1 MKKLLILSYRSCAR
15 HLGMYLLILLQLLTV
30 TIGTNVLLASYNQQT
45 MLQEPY
51 LELMQSD
58 GYYLSGGFDEELV
71 TQDGTPMMDVLEG
84 DWNSYRFSERSD
96 FVSCGQRT
104 VDGKFLIYEDAFWDA
119 YHPVLKHGRWK
130 KSDSGTEP
138 WCVATANVPGD
149 SVTIPGYGQTVAV
162 KGVLGDLC
170 YLPSMSSWS
179 RNGSIQDNFYDIF
192 QLERESTVYFL
203 ISRSQWNKLGIPED
217 CQSHNQIITTASQLT
232 DAQCEKNAALFRELG
247 EPQIPL
253 SVLLERAEDARLENV
268 RKFLPLLVSM
278 LIITMFGILCV
289 TAIHTMQDLKQ
300 TAVYYLCGMRWR
312 TSLTLTLLQLGIL
325 LVLTAG
331 CTGAAWLIATAFGVC
346 AQLGLR
352 FDWNNLGITMLL
364 FGLVLLSGCLMPYGI
379 TKRVTPTSLLRSART

>member
-51 LELMQSD
+51 MELMQSD
-58 GYYLSGGFDEELV
+58 GYYLSGGIDEELV

-84 DWNSYRFSERSD
+84 DWNTFKLTAYIAKFY
-96 FVSCGQRT
+96 CGQQEFS
-104 VDGKFLIYEDAFWDA
+104 GKFLICEDAFWDA

-130 KSDSGTEP
+130 KSDSGTES

-170 YLPSMSSWS
+170 YLPSMSRWS
-179 RNGSIQDNFYDIF
+179 RNGSFQVNFYDIF

-203 ISRSQWNKLGIPED
+203 ISRSQWNKLGIAENY
-217 CQSHNQIITTASQLT
+217 QSHNQIITTASQLT
-232 DAQCEKNAALFRELG
+232 DAQREKNAALFRELG

-278 LIITMFGILCV
+278 LIITMFGILCA

-312 TSLTLTLLQLGIL
+312 TSLTLTP
-325 LVLTAG
+325 G
-331 CTGAAWLIATAFGVC
+331 CTGAAWLIATAFGVP

-352 FDWNNLGITMLL
+352 FDWNNLGITMIL

-379 TKRVTPTSLLRSART
+379 TKRVTPTSLLRSVRT

>member
-51 LELMQSD
+51 MELMQSD
-58 GYYLSGGFDEELV
+58 GYYLSGGIDEELV

-84 DWNSYRFSERSD
+84 DWNTFKLTAYIAKFY
-96 FVSCGQRT
+96 CGQQEFS
-104 VDGKFLIYEDAFWDA
+104 GKFLICEDAFWDA

-130 KSDSGTEP
+130 KSDSGTES

-170 YLPSMSSWS
+170 YLPSMSRWS
-179 RNGSIQDNFYDIF
+179 RNFYDIF

-203 ISRSQWNKLGIPED
+203 ISRSQWNKLGIAENY
-217 CQSHNQIITTASQLT
+217 QSHNQIITTASQLT
-232 DAQCEKNAALFRELG
+232 DAQREKNAALFRELG

-278 LIITMFGILCV
+278 LIITMFGILCA

-331 CTGAAWLIATAFGVC
+331 CTGAAWLIATAFGVP

-352 FDWNNLGITMLL
+352 FDWNNLGITMIL
-364 FGLVLLSGCLMPYGI
+364 FGLVLPSGCLMPYGI

>member
-51 LELMQSD
+51 MELMQSD

-232 DAQCEKNAALFRELG
+232 DAQREKNAALFRELG

-278 LIITMFGILCV
+278 LIITMFGILCA

-331 CTGAAWLIATAFGVC
+331 CTGAAWLIATAFGVP

-352 FDWNNLGITMLL
+352 FDWNNLGITMIL

-379 TKRVTPTSLLRSART
+379 TKRVTPKSLLRSART

>member
-30 TIGTNVLLASYNQQT
+30 TIGTNVLLASYNQQA

-51 LELMQSD
+51 MELMQSD
-58 GYYLSGGFDEELV
+58 GYYLSGGIDEELV

-84 DWNSYRFSERSD
+84 DWNTFKLTAYIAKFY
-96 FVSCGQRT
+96 CGQQEFS
-104 VDGKFLIYEDAFWDA
+104 GKFLICEDAFWDA

-130 KSDSGTEP
+130 KSDSGTES

-170 YLPSMSSWS
+170 YLPSMSRWS
-179 RNGSIQDNFYDIF
+179 RNGSFQVNFYDIF

-203 ISRSQWNKLGIPED
+203 ISRSQWNKLGIAENY
-217 CQSHNQIITTASQLT
+217 QSHNQIITTASQLT
-232 DAQCEKNAALFRELG
+232 DAQREKNAALFRELG

-253 SVLLERAEDARLENV
+253 SVLLERAENARLENV

-278 LIITMFGILCV
+278 IIITMFGILCA

-331 CTGAAWLIATAFGVC
+331 CTGAAWLIATAFGVP

-352 FDWNNLGITMLL
+352 FDWNNLGITMIL

-379 TKRVTPTSLLRSART
+379 TERVTPTSLLRSART

>member
-1 MKKLLILSYRSCAR
+1 M
-15 HLGMYLLILLQLLTV
+15 
-30 TIGTNVLLASYNQQT
+30 
-45 MLQEPY
+45 
-51 LELMQSD
+51 ELMQSD
-58 GYYLSGGFDEELV
+58 GYYLSGGIDEELV

-84 DWNSYRFSERSD
+84 DWNTFKLTAYIAKFY
-96 FVSCGQRT
+96 CGQQEFS
-104 VDGKFLIYEDAFWDA
+104 GKFLICEDAFWDA

-232 DAQCEKNAALFRELG
+232 DAQREKNAALFRELG

-253 SVLLERAEDARLENV
+253 SVLLERAEKARLENV

-278 LIITMFGILCV
+278 LIITMFGILCA

-331 CTGAAWLIATAFGVC
+331 CTGAAWLIATAFGVP

-352 FDWNNLGITMLL
+352 FDWNNLGITMIL

>member
-51 LELMQSD
+51 MELMQSD

-84 DWNSYRFSERSD
+84 DWNSYRFSERSN

-232 DAQCEKNAALFRELG
+232 DAQREKNAALFRELG

-253 SVLLERAEDARLENV
+253 SVLLERAENAL
-268 RKFLPLLVSM
+268 S
-278 LIITMFGILCV
+278 LIHI
-289 TAIHTMQDLKQ
+289 
-300 TAVYYLCGMRWR
+300 
-312 TSLTLTLLQLGIL
+312 
-325 LVLTAG
+325 
-331 CTGAAWLIATAFGVC
+331 
-346 AQLGLR
+346 
-352 FDWNNLGITMLL
+352 
-364 FGLVLLSGCLMPYGI
+364 
-379 TKRVTPTSLLRSART
+379 

>member
-51 LELMQSD
+51 MELMQSD
-58 GYYLSGGFDEELV
+58 GYYLSGGIDEELV

-84 DWNSYRFSERSD
+84 DWNTFKLTAYIAKFY
-96 FVSCGQRT
+96 CGQQEFS
-104 VDGKFLIYEDAFWDA
+104 GKFLICEDAFWDA

-130 KSDSGTEP
+130 KSDSGTES

-170 YLPSMSSWS
+170 YLPSMSRWS
-179 RNGSIQDNFYDIF
+179 RNGSFQVNFYDIF

-203 ISRSQWNKLGIPED
+203 ISRSQWNKLGIAENY
-217 CQSHNQIITTASQLT
+217 QSHNQIITTASQLT
-232 DAQCEKNAALFRELG
+232 DAQREKNAALFRELG

-278 LIITMFGILCV
+278 LIITMFGILCA

-331 CTGAAWLIATAFGVC
+331 CTGAAWLIATAFGVP

-352 FDWNNLGITMLL
+352 FDWNNLGITMIL

-379 TKRVTPTSLLRSART
+379 TKRVTPTSLLRNART

>member
-51 LELMQSD
+51 MELMQSD
-58 GYYLSGGFDEELV
+58 GYYLSGGIDEELV

-84 DWNSYRFSERSD
+84 DWNTFKLTAYIAKFY
-96 FVSCGQRT
+96 CGQQEFS
-104 VDGKFLIYEDAFWDA
+104 GKFLICEDAFWDA

-130 KSDSGTEP
+130 KSDSGTES

-170 YLPSMSSWS
+170 YLPSMSRWS
-179 RNGSIQDNFYDIF
+179 RNGSFQVNFYDIF

-203 ISRSQWNKLGIPED
+203 ISRSQWNKLGIAENY
-217 CQSHNQIITTASQLT
+217 QSHNQIITTASQLT
-232 DAQCEKNAALFRELG
+232 DAQREKNAALFRELG

-278 LIITMFGILCV
+278 LIITMFGILCA

-331 CTGAAWLIATAFGVC
+331 CTGAAWLIATAFGVP

-352 FDWNNLGITMLL
+352 FDWNNLGITMIL
-364 FGLVLLSGCLMPYGI
+364 FGLVLLSGCLMTYGI